1 MTRATGAQVELL
13 ESLAHEY
20 PRRPGEGAIHYA
32 ERLAVMA
39 GVLRREDA
47 MLLDPDE
54 DPKRRASSDERKAR
68 LPYKDD

>member
-1 MTRATGAQVELL
+1 MARATAGQAELL

-32 ERLAVMA
+32 ERLAVLA

-47 MLLDPDE
+47 MMLDPGE
-54 DPKRRASSDERKAR
+54 DPKRRASSDEREVR

>member
-1 MTRATGAQVELL
+1 MTRATVAQAELL

-20 PRRPGEGAIHYA
+20 PRRPGEGVIHYA
-32 ERLAVMA
+32 ERLAVMG

-47 MLLDPDE
+47 AVLDPDE
-54 DPKRRASSDERKAR
+54 DPRRRPISDEREVR

>member
-1 MTRATGAQVELL
+1 MARETAEQAELL

-32 ERLAVMA
+32 ERLAVLG

-47 MLLDPDE
+47 MVLDPDE
-54 DPKRRASSDERKAR
+54 DPRRRARGDVREVR